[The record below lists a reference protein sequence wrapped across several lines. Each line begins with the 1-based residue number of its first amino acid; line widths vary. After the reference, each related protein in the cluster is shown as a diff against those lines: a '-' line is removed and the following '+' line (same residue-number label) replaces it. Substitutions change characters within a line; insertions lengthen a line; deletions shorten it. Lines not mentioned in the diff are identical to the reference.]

1 MCTVSYLP
9 LPNGEL
15 LLTSSRDE
23 KTARPS
29 ARFPVSRIIND
40 QTVYFP
46 QDPQGH
52 GSWIATARKSDSA
65 LTTVCLLNGGFFAH
79 KPRPPYRHSRGLV
92 VLDVF
97 HYSSATNW
105 LANYDF
111 QNLEPFTLII
121 VQSGRLW
128 EVRWDGQTV
137 YSRQPDPTKPAIWSS
152 VTLYWPAIVAR
163 RETWFQTWLRQQVNF
178 TVAGIRQFHK
188 QAGAGDNANGML
200 MNRGNGLQTVSL
212 TTIRHGAA
220 TSAIFYEDLITSQL
234 SYRQLTTAH
243 EHSYAY

>member
-9 LPNGEL
+9 LPNGEF

-40 QTVYFP
+40 HTVYFP

-52 GSWIATARKSDSA
+52 GSWIATSRKSGA
-65 LTTVCLLNGGFFAH
+65 IHTTVCLLNGGFFAH
-79 KPRPPYRHSRGLV
+79 TPRPPYRHSRGLV

-97 HYSSATNW
+97 RYVSVANW
-105 LANYDF
+105 LARYDF
-111 QNLEPFTLII
+111 HNLEPFTLIV
-121 VQSGRLW
+121 VQSGKLW

-137 YSRQPDPTKPAIWSS
+137 YSRKPNPTRPAIWSS

-163 RETWFQTWLRQQVNF
+163 REAWFQNWLRHPSHF
-178 TVAGIRQFHK
+178 TVSGIRQFHK
-188 QAGAGDNANGML
+188 QAGAGDASGALL
-200 MNRGNGLQTVSL
+200 MNRGDGLQTVSL
-212 TTIRHGAA
+212 TTIRHGAN
-220 TSAIFYEDLITSQL
+220 TSEIFYEDLLTAQL

-243 EHSYAY
+243 ELTYAY